1 MPRTVIRLE
10 MFAMYE
16 KTSPKYL
23 GGKSDQP
30 YVARLTGL
38 GCKGGELVRVVNHAE
53 VAQIDRG
60 VVTCEICHRSIIWNP
75 VAYRIQ
81 QQQEIEILTSLPKG
95 PA

>member
-1 MPRTVIRLE
+1 M
-10 MFAMYE
+10 
-16 KTSPKYL
+16 
-23 GGKSDQP
+23 
-30 YVARLTGL
+30 
-38 GCKGGELVRVVNHAE
+38 RVVNHAE